1 MKTHLVNTKENR
13 QKQCEKEIQLI
24 MSELDNPENFEKNRY
39 AEEALNDITIKEDN
53 SNGNRFPYE

>member
-1 MKTHLVNTKENR
+1 MKHHLTNTKENR

-39 AEEALNDITIKEDN
+39 AEEALNSITVKEDD
-53 SNGNRFPYE
+53 SNGN

>member
-13 QKQCEKEIQLI
+13 QKRCEKEIQLI

-53 SNGNRFPYE
+53 SNGN

>member
-1 MKTHLVNTKENR
+1 MKLHLTNTKENR

-39 AEEALNDITIKEDN
+39 AEEALNTITVKEDGF
-53 SNGNRFPYE
+53 NGN